1 MSCSRLELGLGDG
14 LKALPLCHCE
24 RDGKAGG
31 RALVEL
37 SALPHAQFP
46 RISGHGG
53 RDLDWACIASFSPK
67 MAGCCPGC
75 SNSNRLMDWP
85 LC

>member
-1 MSCSRLELGLGDG
+1 MSCSRLELGLGNG

-46 RISGHGG
+46 RISGMEGG
-53 RDLDWACIASFSPK
+53 TWTGPALPAS
-67 MAGCCPGC
+67 
-75 SNSNRLMDWP
+75 P
-85 LC
+85 LKWLVAAQGVPTATD